1 MYEDGGAQFDFFPG
15 NIYDFIFSDKIN
27 PNFKNFASVG
37 FCGPEVFTK
46 YLDSA
51 CYGLVMDFYTH
62 IHKMSQM
69 HDFH

>member
-1 MYEDGGAQFDFFPG
+1 MHEDGGTQFDFFPG
-15 NIYDFIFSDKIN
+15 NIYNFIFSDKKN

-51 CYGLVMDFYTH
+51 CYGLVMDFYT
-62 IHKMSQM
+62 
-69 HDFH
+69 